1 MTRRHRPHQLPWIA
15 LTEGDVVT
23 PFDGR
28 SHSHSLL
35 LCPTT
40 CHHPLSDALHNNNN
54 NQTCAGI
61 CKFVMR
67 STVDDFIAVVT
78 NNVNYPMAVFR
89 QGKGVW
95 LPKPQT
101 RPYISSDDD
110 ENDDQEEEGEIYDSD
125 DDNEWEGQIYH
136 DDDDNGE
143 GEEDQGGIDDDSSDD
158 ANKVEED
165 YNEALGVDVGT
176 FSSNYSTESTK
187 VKETGETNILSRHLI
202 KSRGKLLMVRQHRR
216 VKPPGYVDGH
226 THHVEVLA
234 ADASTGAWVP
244 VPVGNGCA
252 LFISMNFS
260 KCVPAPCGE
269 VREDVIYDIDTGEVY
284 DMKFRKMQR
293 FYTSRGAVTWLFPPE
308 LVV

>member
-40 CHHPLSDALHNNNN
+40 CHRPRLDRHLPPPRPRPQALLLWRDALRL
-54 NQTCAGI
+54 A
-61 CKFVMR
+61 R
-67 STVDDFIAVVT
+67 PSLRR
-78 NNVNYPMAVFR
+78 P
-89 QGKGVW
+89 
-95 LPKPQT
+95 PQQQQQPDL
-101 RPYISSDDD
+101 RRSSDDD